1 MDVMLLIQ
9 SKALEVLQVFKLP
22 TNVFDLSKSS
32 YVETAESLL
41 PAMVHWKSLWVNL
54 KQKLVSQNIPNTISL
69 FYVCNMEI
77 IVEVNL
83 IKVTKQS
90 LEHVM

>member
-41 PAMVHWKSLWVNL
+41 PAMVH
-54 KQKLVSQNIPNTISL
+54 
-69 FYVCNMEI
+69 
-77 IVEVNL
+77 
-83 IKVTKQS
+83 
-90 LEHVM
+90 